1 MRMNKIKDK
10 CRIEVLLD
18 RKDFA
23 ELEAFRLDKGW
34 TMAELLRRAIKA
46 IRERK

>member
-1 MRMNKIKDK
+1 MNKIKEK
-10 CRIEVLLD
+10 YRIEVLLD
-18 RKDFA
+18 KKDFA

-46 IRERK
+46 VRDEK